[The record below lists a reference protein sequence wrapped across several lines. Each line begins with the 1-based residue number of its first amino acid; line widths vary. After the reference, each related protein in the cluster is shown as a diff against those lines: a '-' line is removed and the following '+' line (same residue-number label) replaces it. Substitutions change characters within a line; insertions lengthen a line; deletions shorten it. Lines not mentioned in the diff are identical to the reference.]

1 MLWNFSGYS
10 IIYTNVGGIRDTLE
24 QNLALKFCRKQN
36 KYISILTE
44 THIKHDQ
51 ILHIRNNWLGP
62 IFLSPG
68 SSHTKG
74 FIAQLHPGLE
84 GVTEVDTDPKERF
97 VSFKVNLSNT
107 FKVSLSNNRVL
118 CFCAPSRHNTREQL
132 VKGRFFERLQNYM
145 ENKCE
150 GNENK
155 IILGDFNITM
165 DKMDRDGG
173 NKTQRLYRCC
183 SKGPGYTGS
192 TIIKNLLTMP
202 KLIT

>member
-1 MLWNFSGYS
+1 MQ
-10 IIYTNVGGIRDTLE
+10 YTGKSAGKKDWKQKENVGGIRDSLK
-24 QNLALKFCRKQN
+24 QDLALEFCRKQN

-84 GVTEVDTDPKERF
+84 GVTEVDTDPKGRF
-97 VSFKVNLSNT
+97 VSFKVALS
-107 FKVSLSNNRVL
+107 KSKVL
-118 CFCAPSRHNTREQL
+118 CVSATSGHNTREQL
-132 VKGRFFERLQNYM
+132 VRGCSFERLQNYM
-145 ENKCE
+145 ENKCD

-165 DKMDRDGG
+165 DKIDRDGG
-173 NKTQRLYRCC
+173 NKTKTL
-183 SKGPGYTGS
+183 
-192 TIIKNLLTMP
+192 
-202 KLIT
+202 

>member
-24 QNLALKFCRKQN
+24 QNLALKFCRKQD

-51 ILHIRNNWLGP
+51 ILHIRSNWLGP

-68 SSHTKG
+68 RSHTQG
-74 FIAQLHPGLE
+74 LIAQLHPGLE

-97 VSFKVNLSNT
+97 VSSKIILP
-107 FKVSLSNNRVL
+107 NNRVL
-118 CFCAPSRHNTREQL
+118 CVCAPSRHNTREQL
-132 VKGRFFERLQNYM
+132 ARGRFFERLQSYI

-155 IILGDFNITM
+155 IILGDF
-165 DKMDRDGG
+165 KYYYG
-173 NKTQRLYRCC
+173 
-183 SKGPGYTGS
+183 
-192 TIIKNLLTMP
+192 
-202 KLIT
+202 

>member
-1 MLWNFSGYS
+1 M
-10 IIYTNVGGIRDTLE
+10 IYANIGGIRDPLKQDLTLE
-24 QNLALKFCRKQN
+24 FCRKQN

-51 ILHIRNNWLGP
+51 IPHIRNNRLGP

-74 FIAQLHPGLE
+74 LIAQFHPGLE
-84 GVTEVDTDPKERF
+84 DVTEVDTDLKGRF
-97 VSFKVNLSNT
+97 VSFKVT
-107 FKVSLSNNRVL
+107 LSNNRVL
-118 CFCAPSRHNTREQL
+118 YFSAPSRLNTREQL

-145 ENKCE
+145 ENKCQ

-155 IILGDFNITM
+155 IILGDFNINM

-173 NKTQRLYRCC
+173 NKTQRFYRCH
-183 SKGPGYTGS
+183 SKGPGYTE
-192 TIIKNLLTMP
+192 TT
-202 KLIT
+202 LI

>member
-1 MLWNFSGYS
+1 M
-10 IIYTNVGGIRDTLE
+10 IYANVCSIRDPLK
-24 QNLALKFCRKQN
+24 QDLALEFYRKQN

-51 ILHIRNNWLGP
+51 ILHIRSNWLGP

-74 FIAQLHPGLE
+74 FIAELHPGLE
-84 GVTEVDTDPKERF
+84 GVTEVDIDPKGRF
-97 VSFKVNLSNT
+97 VSFKVT
-107 FKVSLSNNRVL
+107 LSNNRVL
-118 CFCAPSRHNTREQL
+118 CFLPLKGIKPESSWLKGVSLKDYKIAWKINVREI
-132 VKGRFFERLQNYM
+132 KT
-145 ENKCE
+145 
-150 GNENK
+150 K

-173 NKTQRLYRCC
+173 NETCR
-183 SKGPGYTGS
+183 SKVPGS
-192 TIIKNLLTMP
+192 ILIQNLVTMP